1 MDENLVL
8 NSPGLWAISSLMI
21 IVLLV
26 SACVYL
32 KISFSEAKKI
42 GLEKSRC
49 IAGLRSAMI
58 TAVGPSLSPVII
70 AFALIAVVGAPTTW
84 MRLNDVGAARTEI
97 AAISLAAGVVGLD
110 PQAAGFGLKGFAYA
124 LWGMALNNFGWIF
137 VTLILTPGMS
147 KYVAKLNKKYNPSWV
162 KMGLSGATV
171 GLFAYLT
178 SRQLVSLKP
187 GLWCATAVSAISML
201 IISKVFAK
209 HERLQELA
217 LGISMLIGM
226 MVTTAIFG

>member
-1 MDENLVL
+1 MEETAIL

-21 IVLLV
+21 IVLLI
-26 SACVYL
+26 SAIVYL
-32 KISFSEAKKI
+32 KVSFAEAEKI
-42 GLEKSRC
+42 GLEKRRC

-58 TAVGPSLSPVII
+58 TAIGPSLSPVII

-110 PQAAGFGLKGFAYA
+110 PQSAGFGIKGFAYA
-124 LWGMALNNFGWIF
+124 LWGMALNNFGWIL

-147 KYVAKLNKKYNPSWV
+147 KYVTKLNEKYDPVWV
-162 KMGLSGATV
+162 KLALSGATV

-187 GLWCATAVSAISML
+187 GLWCATAISAISML
-201 IISKVFAK
+201 IISKIFAK
-209 HERLQELA
+209 HARLQELA
-217 LGISMLIGM
+217 LGLSMLIGM
-226 MVTTAIFG
+226 LVTTAVFG

>member
-1 MDENLVL
+1 
-8 NSPGLWAISSLMI
+8 
-21 IVLLV
+21 
-26 SACVYL
+26 
-32 KISFSEAKKI
+32 
-42 GLEKSRC
+42 
-49 IAGLRSAMI
+49 
-58 TAVGPSLSPVII
+58 
-70 AFALIAVVGAPTTW
+70 
-84 MRLNDVGAARTEI
+84 
-97 AAISLAAGVVGLD
+97 
-110 PQAAGFGLKGFAYA
+110 
-124 LWGMALNNFGWIF
+124 MALNNFGWIF

-187 GLWCATAVSAISML
+187 GLWCATAVSAVSML
-201 IISKVFAK
+201 IISKMFAK
-209 HERLQELA
+209 HARLQELA